1 MPLLLLRRSTYRSSC
16 AAMSEPLD
24 DPDERLRQ
32 RIETAARRQAGLLA
46 ALACPQCRG
55 EVQIVDTTIRS
66 GAVVQG
72 EIVCPRC
79 GAVGL
84 INGYRP
90 SFLQRDRDDAGYLP
104 GLAPEWVPLS
114 LLALAHAGEWR
125 TAPEGLHALAVGS
138 QIGGLIDGS
147 AIRIDLMTHA
157 WSGLVE
163 VRFADQVRTL
173 DLGSDEPGTESVVFT
188 GAGECEN
195 AWSLTLVDG
204 GTKESAQVVLRGI
217 FQYVDVDRAQP
228 LEFVSENFGNPYP
241 ARFEE
246 ILRSLPEDA
255 VVLDLGGGDRRHD
268 DPRVLN
274 LEYLPY
280 RRVDL
285 YADGLRLPFADDT
298 FDFILS
304 QAVLEHVPEPQ
315 TAVDEIRRVLKP
327 GGLVYADF
335 AFMQPLHAV
344 PFHFFNITPHGAQL
358 LFQAFDE
365 VSVSWF
371 GGLADTMR
379 WFFRLVDAQ
388 DKIPAGTIDEV
399 LGGLDRLDGA
409 LSQKDL
415 SMLASAVAVEARA
428 PRPA

>member
-1 MPLLLLRRSTYRSSC
+1 
-16 AAMSEPLD
+16 MSDRAVTNDQGLQD
-24 DPDERLRQ
+24 
-32 RIETAARRQAGLLA
+32 RIEIAARRQAGLLA

-55 EVQIVDTTIRS
+55 EVEITDTTLRS
-66 GAVVQG
+66 GAVVEG
-72 EIVCPRC
+72 EIVCARC
-79 GAVGL
+79 GTVGL
-84 INGYRP
+84 IYGYRP
-90 SFLQRDRDDAGYLP
+90 SFLQRDRDNAGHLS
-104 GLAPEWVPLS
+104 GLVPEWVPLS
-114 LLALAHAGEWR
+114 LPALAHSGEWR
-125 TAPEGLHALAVGS
+125 KAPEGLHALAAGS
-138 QIGGLIDGS
+138 QIGGLVDGS

-157 WSGLVE
+157 WSGVAE
-163 VRFADQVRTL
+163 VRFADQVRTI
-173 DLGSDEPGTESVVFT
+173 DLGSDEPGTESVVFS
-188 GAGECEN
+188 GADDGEN
-195 AWSLTLVDG
+195 AWSLTLVGG
-204 GTKESAQVVLRGI
+204 GTRESAQVVLRGI
-217 FQYVDVDRAQP
+217 FQYLDVGRAQP
-228 LEFVSENFGNPYP
+228 LEFVAANFGNPYP

-246 ILRSLPEDA
+246 ILRSLPEEA
-255 VVLDLGGGDRRHD
+255 AVLDLGGGDRRHD

-358 LFQAFDE
+358 LFQAFDD
-365 VSVSWF
+365 VSISWF

-415 SMLASAVAVEARA
+415 SMLASSVAVEARA
-428 PRPA
+428 PRPS